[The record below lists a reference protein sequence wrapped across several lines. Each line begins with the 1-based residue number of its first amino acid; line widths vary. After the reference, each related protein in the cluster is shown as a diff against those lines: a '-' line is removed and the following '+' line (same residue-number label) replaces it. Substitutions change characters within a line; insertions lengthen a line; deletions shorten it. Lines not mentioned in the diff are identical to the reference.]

1 LDQIAKKYI
10 QEAGSAS
17 GGNMKKM
24 ASLLG
29 VSYRS
34 LRYLIEKYQ
43 LKSFKKS
50 EHREESGEDKSYS
63 FR

>member
-1 LDQIAKKYI
+1 
-10 QEAGSAS
+10 
-17 GGNMKKM
+17 MKKM

-34 LRYLIEKYQ
+34 LRYLIEKYE

-50 EHREESGEDKSYS
+50 EQREDNREAKSYS
-63 FR
+63 YR